1 MLRRC
6 ASTAVFTI
14 AAFGLGMLVND
25 MRVTAQGKT
34 RVFELRTY
42 TMHPGKLDHELELF
56 RTSLAR
62 TIDKHGMK
70 ALGYWTAADAPQA
83 QNTLVYIVAHES
95 REAAKKSWDAFRA
108 DPVLGPMREATKRD
122 GPAVAK
128 LDSVFLNP
136 TDFSPIK

>member
-1 MLRRC
+1 MLRRHL
-6 ASTAVFTI
+6 SI
-14 AAFGLGMLVND
+14 AALVIVAFGAGMFVND
-25 MRVTAQGKT
+25 MRVNAQGKT

-42 TMHPGKLDHELELF
+42 TMHPGKLEHELDLF
-56 RTSLAR
+56 RTSLAK

-70 ALGYWTAADAPQA
+70 ALGYWTPADAPLA
-83 QNTLVYIVAHES
+83 QNTLIYIVAHEN

-108 DPVLGPMREATKRD
+108 DPVLGPMREATKRE

-128 LDSVFLNP
+128 LDSVFLIP